1 MYGLKS
7 ALIVCFSSTGNTQK
21 VGLSIK
27 EGLENGGMKTELKKP
42 AEASEAD
49 FYSYDLVCVG
59 SPSIEW
65 QPAKPLMD
73 LLKAKLNL
81 YRSQGK
87 IKPSAPKVPGKN
99 ALVFCTYSGPHTG
112 IDEATPAGK
121 TMRQYFEH
129 FGFTIVGEWY
139 VVGEFHGR
147 EDMST
152 LGRLGDIRGK
162 PTREELVKIRKD
174 AQQIAQDILMK

>member
-1 MYGLKS
+1 MKS
-7 ALIVCFSSTGNTQK
+7 ALIVYFSTTGNTQK
-21 VGLSIK
+21 VAYAIK
-27 EGLENGGMKTELKKP
+27 DGLEAGGLRVEFKKP
-42 AEASEAD
+42 QEASELD
-49 FYSYDLVCVG
+49 FYIYDLVCVG

-65 QPAKPLMD
+65 QPAKPIMD
-73 LLKAKLNL
+73 FLKSKLDL
-81 YRSQGK
+81 YRSQDK
-87 IKPSAPKVPGKN
+87 ILPCAPKVVGKN

-129 FGFTIVGEWY
+129 FGFNILGEWY

-152 LGRLGDIRGK
+152 QGKLGDIRGK
-162 PTREELVKIRKD
+162 PTLDELAKIKKD
-174 AQQIAQDILMK
+174 AQQISKSL

>member
-1 MYGLKS
+1 VQRLKS
-7 ALIVCFSSTGNTQK
+7 ALIIYFSSTGNTQK
-21 VGLSIK
+21 VACAIK
-27 EGLENGGMKTELKKP
+27 EGLEKEGLTVNMKKP
-42 AEASEAD
+42 QDAAEDD

-65 QPAKPLMD
+65 QPAKPMAD

-87 IKPSAPKVPGKN
+87 IKPCAPKIAGKN

-129 FGFTIVGEWY
+129 FGFNIVGEWY
-139 VVGEFHGR
+139 VPGEFHGR

-152 LGRLGDIRGK
+152 LGQLGDIRGK
-162 PTREELVKIRKD
+162 PTGDELEKIKKD
-174 AQQIAQDILMK
+174 AQQIAKSL